1 MKSVVSKAGDSVGLL
16 AHLHLGRDDDET
28 EEAIYDSNPGLAKYG
43 PVLPSG
49 VTVLIPDM
57 PEAPLAK
64 AVNIWD

>member
-1 MKSVVSKAGDSVGLL
+1 MKKVLSRAGDSVGLL

-28 EEAIYDSNPGLAKYG
+28 EEAMYSANPGLAKYG

-49 VTVLIPDM
+49 VEVIIPDL

-64 AVNIWD
+64 AVNVWD